1 MDLFVVQGGKAI
13 PSVHALIIQPFKAM
27 WEKDTSEDKGEIINI
42 FTYIELLC
50 SPKKSNPFHGYPDE
64 IRPAKIKENIWK
76 DAAYQSP
83 LYTSL
88 EIIRAVEEY
97 KELLHNAAPGYSL
110 YLSALGAADIL
121 KDFLL
126 DLNMNRT
133 TNSGALQLKPKD
145 VTSALNEINDV
156 IRNLND
162 GREKLLAEIK
172 ESSKSRNN
180 REIGL
185 FER

>member
-13 PSVHALIIQPFKAM
+13 PSVHALMIQPFKAM
-27 WEKDTSEDKGEIINI
+27 WEKDTSEDKGEVINI
-42 FTYIELLC
+42 FTYIELLL
-50 SPKKSNPFHGYPDE
+50 SPKKSNPFHGYPE
-64 IRPAKIKENIWK
+64 ESRPIKIKENIWK
-76 DAAYQSP
+76 DANYQSP
-83 LYTSL
+83 LFTGL
-88 EIIRAVEEY
+88 EIIRAIEEY
-97 KELLHNAAPGYSL
+97 KEFLHNAAPGYSL
-110 YLSALGAADIL
+110 YLAALGAADTL

-126 DLNMNRT
+126 DLNMART

-145 VTSALNEINDV
+145 VTSALNDISEV

-162 GREKLLAEIK
+162 GRDKLLAEIK

-180 REIGL
+180 REIGP